1 MLHKETQSQR
11 ACKVLRK
18 QDISPEEK
26 KMLKNEIEILKD
38 MVRASGIFIRSRT
51 TRT

>member
-18 QDISPEEK
+18 QDISAEEK

-38 MVRASGIFIRSRT
+38 MASERAI
-51 TRT
+51 